1 MRIGIDAHILS
12 PEHHRRHPEIAQYT
26 RSLLRALLKNDVRNT
41 YVLFMDSRMSRA
53 DLAEFTRPNTEIRHF
68 PFTQYRSYLPFF
80 YAHMLVSSIL
90 TSARLNVF
98 HSPEGLIPYL
108 YPGKMVATFHWV
120 PVGMRESNVF
130 VKTWMMGARTG
141 FSMFC
146 KKASRIVLLDGK
158 DRDILCN
165 IHSYPSERAI
175 TLPVPGKSEQTWS
188 GHAGEMLRIYR
199 EVSGGIS
206 NEQESRELSRIG
218 GATHAWK
225 TAEMR

>member
-12 PEHHRRHPEIAQYT
+12 PNHHRSHPEIAEYT
-26 RSLLRALLKNDVRNT
+26 RNLLRSLLQSDTRNT

-90 TSARLNVF
+90 NSAQLDVF

-108 YPGKMVATFHWV
+108 YPGKIVATFHWV
-120 PVGMRESNVF
+120 PTGSRDANVF
-130 VKTWMMGARTG
+130 VKTWMMGARSG
-141 FSMFC
+141 FSEFC
-146 KKASRIVLLDGK
+146 RKASRIVLLESK

-165 IHSYPSERAI
+165 IHKYPEERAV
-175 TLPVPGKSEQTWS
+175 TLPDPESTKETWT

-199 EVSGGIS
+199 EVSGGIPQS
-206 NEQESRELSRIG
+206 EKKYRVGSISDMTR
-218 GATHAWK
+218 AWR
-225 TAEMR
+225 TAEMS